1 MSKNLFRIVEAYAVV
16 LSEVSGAIIYL
27 LYLSAALFSGMLTEL
42 LMITVGPSAPVIIL
56 MMLVF
61 GASFAMAGV
70 SAAIITRMKVSLE
83 LFKTPEKG
91 AEPKSKYYVVVML
104 LLWIIAFLISSL
116 ISNVLIP
123 VELIALRNAVMVGL
137 GVSLGNMIIFLWN
150 LKMFHRIDFR
160 PLFVCLYLL
169 LTLPTY
175 LLLPQEFYPFLLN
188 AIHLTFSYFIAAVWY
203 ILSARRKALG
213 ILHAAR
219 GEN

>member
-1 MSKNLFRIVEAYAVV
+1 MSKNLFRIVEAYAIV

-42 LMITVGPSAPVIIL
+42 LMVIVGPSTLVIIL
-56 MMLVF
+56 VILVF
-61 GASFAMAGV
+61 GASFTVAGASV
-70 SAAIITRMKVSLE
+70 AIITKMSVTLE
-83 LFKTPEKG
+83 LFKTPERG
-91 AEPKSKYYVVVML
+91 TEPKREYIVSLFWVA
-104 LLWIIAFLISSL
+104 AFLFSSL

-123 VELIALRNAVMVGL
+123 AELIALRIAVTVGL
-137 GVSLGNMIIFLWN
+137 GVSLGNMIVFLSV
-150 LKMFHRIDFR
+150 LKIAHRIDLR

-175 LLLPQEFYPFLLN
+175 LLLPNEFYPFIL
-188 AIHLTFSYFIAAVWY
+188 AVHLTFSYFVAAVWY
-203 ILSARRKALG
+203 IFSARRKALG